1 MDDVRAAVDS
11 GVDGVSMY
19 MATSEALRKH
29 SHGKGVDAVIESARE
44 VIRYASSPGN
54 MCGGDVVWCGVCVCV
69 CVCVSRPFSPPPSLS
84 LDLSPLCVLTVLL
97 ASLFMQLCERA
108 RA

>member
-1 MDDVRAAVDS
+1 MPLAQGICV
-11 GVDGVSMY
+11 
-19 MATSEALRKH
+19 
-29 SHGKGVDAVIESARE
+29 
-44 VIRYASSPGN
+44 
-54 MCGGDVVWCGVCVCV
+54 GGMWCGVVCACVCV
-69 CVCVSRPFSPPPSLS
+69 CAFLVHSPPPFSLSRPLDLSSLS